1 MAAIPVSAERRRKM
15 KKNAKRMTLSRETLA
30 ELGSEALETAAGA
43 SGRPI
48 CCVASGSCPP
58 PPSAG
63 DTTC

>member
-1 MAAIPVSAERRRKM
+1 M